1 MFHFR
6 QRKWYPSCV
15 TGTQCPVLLVNSC
28 TFVVSVS
35 QFALKYKRTAT
46 RQIINNSA
54 SSGNIILLLI
64 LIHTTEIKAS
74 NFAGITCQHPV
85 LYLQSNRLK
94 ITIPQ
99 GIMFDAHPHSLCHN
113 KHKYKHGDQGT
124 GDQQTGCIYIYF
136 SLLWFL
142 SAANQ
147 MPRASVKTNCINA
160 SAHL

>member
-15 TGTQCPVLLVNSC
+15 TETQCPVLLVNSC

-35 QFALKYKRTAT
+35 QFALKYKWTAT
-46 RQIINNSA
+46 YQIIDSSA

-74 NFAGITCQHPV
+74 NFAGITCQRPV
-85 LYLQSNRLK
+85 FYLQSNSLK

-99 GIMFDAHPHSLCHN
+99 GIMFYAHPHSLCHN
-113 KHKYKHGDQGT
+113 EHKHKHKGIRA
-124 GDQQTGCIYIYF
+124 QQIGGHIDLFQPSVVSGC
-136 SLLWFL
+136 STPDAKSTSENNLH
-142 SAANQ
+142 Q
-147 MPRASVKTNCINA
+147 P
-160 SAHL
+160 